1 MVYNECMKKIEYKT
15 IKNEVLVEQEIS
27 KSKFLSFLSPIK
39 DEDEAKA
46 YLKLIKKSHPKATHH
61 CSAFIVDEI
70 ERSNDDGEPS
80 SSAGLPML
88 EVLRGNHLNRV
99 IAVVVRYYGG
109 TKLGVGGLIRA
120 YGSSVT
126 LAIDSAIIMVPVPV
140 YIYDFKFPYAFTN
153 DIEVYLSDLGEI
165 VDRSYDALATYRVA
179 LLDENFKNDLNDLT
193 KGQIEITKIDEKI
206 DYREEKV

>member
-1 MVYNECMKKIEYKT
+1 MINIDYKT
-15 IKNEVLVEQEIS
+15 IQKEVVVEQEIS
-27 KSKFLSFLSPIK
+27 KSKFLSFLSPVK

-46 YLKLIKKSHPKATHH
+46 YLKSIKKLHPKATHH

-88 EVLRGNHLNRV
+88 EVLRGNNLNRV

-109 TKLGVGGLIRA
+109 TNLGVGGLIRA

-126 LAIDSAIIMVPVPV
+126 LAIESSVVMIPVPV
-140 YIYDFKFPYAFTN
+140 YIYDFKFPYSFTN

-165 VDRSYDALATYRVA
+165 VNRQYDELAHYQVA
-179 LLDENFKNDLNDLT
+179 LLDEDFMDDLNNLT
-193 KGQIEITKIDEKI
+193 KGQIEISKIDERI
-206 DYREEKV
+206 DFREEKV

>member
-1 MVYNECMKKIEYKT
+1 MINIDYKT
-15 IKNEVLVEQEIS
+15 IQKEVVVEQEIS
-27 KSKFLSFLSPIK
+27 KSKFLSFLTPVK
-39 DEDEAKA
+39 DEDEAKS
-46 YLKLIKKSHPKATHH
+46 YLKSIKKLHPKATHH

-88 EVLRGNHLNRV
+88 EVLRGNNLNRV

-109 TKLGVGGLIRA
+109 TNLGVGGLIRA

-126 LAIDSAIIMVPVPV
+126 LAIESSIVMIPVPV
-140 YIYDFKFPYAFTN
+140 YIYEFKFPYSFTN

-165 VDRSYDALATYRVA
+165 VDRQYDDLANYQVA
-179 LLDENFKNDLNDLT
+179 LLDENFKDDLNNLT
-193 KGQIEITKIDEKI
+193 KGQIEIIKLDERIDF
-206 DYREEKV
+206 REEKI

>member
-1 MVYNECMKKIEYKT
+1 MINIDYKT
-15 IKNEVLVEQEIS
+15 IKNEVVVEQEIS
-27 KSKFLSFLSPIK
+27 KSKFLSFLSPVK

-46 YLKLIKKSHPKATHH
+46 YLKAIKKLHPKATHH

-88 EVLRGNHLNRV
+88 EVLRGNNLNRV
-99 IAVVVRYYGG
+99 IAVVGRYYGG
-109 TKLGVGGLIRA
+109 TNLGVGGLIRA

-126 LAIDSAIIMVPVPV
+126 LAIESSIVMIPVPV
-140 YIYDFKFPYAFTN
+140 YIYEFRFPYSFTN

-165 VDRSYDALATYRVA
+165 LDRQYDELAHYQVA
-179 LLDENFKNDLNDLT
+179 LLDENFIDDLNNLT
-193 KGQIEITKIDEKI
+193 KGQIEIIKLDDRIDF
-206 DYREEKV
+206 REEKYDNK